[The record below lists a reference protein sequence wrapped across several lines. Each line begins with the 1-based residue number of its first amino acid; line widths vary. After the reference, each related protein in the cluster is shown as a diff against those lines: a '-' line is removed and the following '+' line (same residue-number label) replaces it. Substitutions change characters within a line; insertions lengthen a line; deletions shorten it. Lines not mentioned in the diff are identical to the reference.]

1 MVLTVPAVSKEK
13 GHNQSLNERSPFDVF
28 LVSKILYVK
37 I

>member
-13 GHNQSLNERSPFDVF
+13 DNNQSLNERSPFDVF